1 LHTSQA
7 HRLEQLVDMKRC
19 YGPGCAKK
27 CERLLAELR
36 GAELTD
42 VESLIQF
49 HDTLL
54 FLRAF
59 PQSAEVVQL
68 TEELLATIET
78 RVNKFAASHS
88 AALALDDESV
98 SGIAGTTV
106 TNTWTYELASWLVN
120 RHPRAIR
127 ADWNLEDQYRHMAT
141 ILPELM
147 PLLADDSSVE
157 ADTPYLRWME
167 AGAGGK
173 GKELPWLLRSFDKL
187 PISRLERTSLYDALE
202 VNLSWDLRGSSAS
215 RTLACRSVSPYFF
228 HDSPLLQRR
237 DVPLIDEMASA
248 PLKLRKLNRSEGERI
263 IDMARD
269 ALAVRYRELHG
280 STHGDANY
288 AFEANVGR
296 GVQLFIW
303 GLDAQWRLPIRGYYA
318 GFTLKNGVPIN
329 YFEAIGLFEWM
340 EVGFNTF
347 YAFREGETAWIYSKV
362 LHLLRQLAGATCFSV
377 YPYQIGQDNEE
388 AIQSGA
394 FWFYR
399 KLGFRPG
406 RPDLLAI
413 TEREEKTIASDSGH
427 RTSPRTLR
435 KLAEGHMFFECGD
448 NPHGRWDRFS
458 ARTLGLAVQKK
469 MAAGFGGDATQMRR
483 AATKSL
489 AKALGVN
496 PETWNSREQWAFGN
510 FAVVLA
516 LVPGVPRWTQEEK
529 RALVAVIRAKAGANE
544 TQYLQRLQ
552 KHVPLRDAL
561 LRIGS
566 DTQSNS

>member
-1 LHTSQA
+1 
-7 HRLEQLVDMKRC
+7 MKRC